1 MYLSND
7 QEFIFRKSLLQS
19 INDEKMV
26 LPENWE
32 LNKVYRSIYFKYEN
46 RGCRDLRFFVS
57 YNDENRL
64 FLDYFFK
71 TDDFS
76 LHIRI
81 DNKGNTTKLENFEAQ
96 FGWPVLN
103 TEEETEKEHQ
113 RIRLHNQN
121 VQNILISKGLEDN
134 TNW

>member
-1 MYLSND
+1 MFLSKD

-19 INDEKMV
+19 INDDGMV

-32 LNKVYRSIYFKYEN
+32 LNKVYRSVYFKYEN

-57 YNDENRL
+57 YNDENSF
-64 FLDYFFK
+64 FLDYFFI

-76 LHIRI
+76 LHMRI
-81 DNKGNTTKLENFEAQ
+81 DNNGNTIKLENYEGQ
-96 FGWPVLN
+96 FGWPVLK
-103 TEEETEKEHQ
+103 TEEETEIEHQ

-121 VQNILISKGLEDN
+121 VQKILISKGLEDN
-134 TNW
+134 ANS